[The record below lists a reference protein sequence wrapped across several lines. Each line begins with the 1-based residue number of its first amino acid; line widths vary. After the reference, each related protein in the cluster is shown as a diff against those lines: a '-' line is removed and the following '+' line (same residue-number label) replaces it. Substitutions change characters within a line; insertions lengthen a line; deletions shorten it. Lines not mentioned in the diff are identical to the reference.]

1 MEIPYE
7 TKQAVSEVMYDA
19 FKGEFVKYFSM
30 QYDFDS
36 VGEECIR
43 IKLYLDPNAVVKKYS
58 KRLFG
63 LPCEIEKVLDGDL
76 KGIRPH
82 IEFRTAED

>member
-1 MEIPYE
+1 MEIPSE
-7 TKQAVSEVMYDA
+7 TKVAVSKVMYDA
-19 FKGEFVKYFSM
+19 FKGECVKYFSM

-43 IKLYLDPNAVVKKYS
+43 IKLYMDPNADVEKHGDSLY
-58 KRLFG
+58 G
-63 LPCEIEKVLDGDL
+63 LPRKIEKVLDGDL

-82 IEFRTAED
+82 IEFRTAKN

>member
-1 MEIPYE
+1 MEIPFE
-7 TKQAVSEVMYDA
+7 TKEAVSNVLFDT
-19 FKGEFVKYFSM
+19 FKGEFVKYYSM
-30 QYDFDS
+30 YYDFDS

-43 IKLYLDPNAVVKKYS
+43 IKLYMDPNAEVKKYS
-58 KRLFG
+58 KRVFR

-82 IEFRTAED
+82 IEFRTAEN

>member
-7 TKQAVSEVMYDA
+7 TMEAVNKVLIDT
-19 FKGEFVKYFSM
+19 FNGEFVKDFSM
-30 QYDFDS
+30 KYDFDS

-58 KRLFG
+58 KRVFG